1 MDKKVR
7 KRMLCGMLAAVL
19 FLSGCGRARSGGSRS
34 TSRSDTAKAA
44 VKTADALEIR
54 NDGVIRSHL
63 ENNRNLNIHR
73 TDRSADTFRLY
84 VENTEAMAGFASG
97 GLTTDYQESIQR
109 VMDVAFGSFA
119 DLDIHM
125 LACPDGTDE
134 PEWEEAELN
143 EKMTRKVQNAAFYS
157 AVKMPESSPLAA
169 LAWES
174 EAPFQENALTVLIS
188 SFIEPG
194 NDLNV
199 LAEQIKE
206 YFDEYENSAACL
218 MGITS
223 RFQGDYYVIPYGDQ
237 PACRIVDFSGEAP
250 FYMVMVGP
258 EMTVRD
264 FVQNLSQ
271 RLEKK
276 NITPAYGIYT
286 NNVYEQILEEP
297 LKFDVIGDL
306 KSKKAEAGMI
316 RSFNT
321 GALYEDDGGCAF
333 YAASSGRVET
343 LDSDPSG
350 GISSSTQISIMSKD
364 YNGTAQYGWDYSL
377 YSYDAE
383 TGKWAEAGKNAL
395 TQSTVTV
402 KNERGPLSDS
412 HSTEPILASGRNEL
426 RVSARL
432 NFGSGSPLTRDQVY
446 RVEVRLRLNRENP
459 DAGSGSAETDLRKY
473 TIVHAD
479 YIAAVRR
486 LSSGWGGTKVWTA
499 RPGLWTDT
507 QKALLCTPTLEDLIA
522 NLEQME
528 TEYQDN
534 REFVEYIDF
543 VFNVPQEDSAK

>member
-19 FLSGCGRARSGGSRS
+19 FLSGCGRARSGGRG

-63 ENNRNLNIHR
+63 ENNRSLNIHR
-73 TDRSADTFRLY
+73 TDRNADTFRLY

-119 DLDIHM
+119 ELEIHM

-134 PEWEEAELN
+134 PEWAEAELN
-143 EKMTRKVQNAAFYS
+143 EKMTRRVQNTAFYS
-157 AVKMPESSPLAA
+157 EVKMPGSSPLAA
-169 LAWES
+169 LAWEPES
-174 EAPFQENALTVLIS
+174 PFQENALTVLVS

-199 LAEQIKE
+199 LAEQIQE
-206 YFDEYENSAACL
+206 YFDKYENSAACL

-264 FVQNLSQ
+264 FVQNLDQ

-276 NITPAYGIYT
+276 NIIPAYGIYT

-297 LKFDVIGDL
+297 LNFDVIGDL
-306 KSKKAEAGMI
+306 KSKKAEAGVI

-321 GALYEDDGGCAF
+321 GTLYEDDGGCAF

-343 LDSDPSG
+343 LDSDPNG

-383 TGKWAEAGKNAL
+383 TGKWVEAGKNAL

-412 HSTEPILASGRNEL
+412 HSTEPILASGRNEM
-426 RVSARL
+426 RISARL

-446 RVEVRLRLNRENP
+446 RVEVRLHLNRENP
-459 DAGSGSAETDLRKY
+459 NAGSESAGTDLRKY
-473 TIVHAD
+473 TIVHSE
-479 YIAAVRR
+479 YIAAVGR
-486 LSSGWGGTKVWTA
+486 LSSGWGGTKIWTA
-499 RPGLWTDT
+499 SPRLWADT
-507 QKALLCTPTLEDLIA
+507 QKALLCTPILEDLIA